1 VGVLP
6 VVGSGDGAGDVGTV
20 STGVTTGGGVGEGVS
35 NSGGMGHNSSYTPL
49 LLEPLLPFSAAEDD
63 PLLDLPL
70 NSAHT
75 DSVEDSLLPD
85 LEDSLLPD
93 FVPEPCIAKSF
104 SDLPL
109 WVGSDSIAPS
119 ADPLLPDLEPE
130 PDKISVHVYSTHA
143 SAQNV
148 STGLDSDF
156 PDLPASTDDSFPDLP
171 ASTDDI
177 DNPFPDLPEEGSWR
191 SLFVK
196 G

>member
-1 VGVLP
+1 MGVLP

-20 STGVTTGGGVGEGVS
+20 STGVTTGGGVS
-35 NSGGMGHNSSYTPL
+35 TSGLGQNSSYTPL
-49 LLEPLLPFSAAEDD
+49 EPFPDLLPFSAAEDD
-63 PLLDLPL
+63 PLLDLPV

-85 LEDSLLPD
+85 FEPDPLLPD
-93 FVPEPCIAKSF
+93 
-104 SDLPL
+104 LPL
-109 WVGSDSIAPS
+109 RVGSDSIAPS
-119 ADPLLPDLEPE
+119 AGPLLPDLEPE
-130 PDKISVHVYSTHA
+130 PLLPLLPDKSSVHVYSTHS

-148 STGLDSDF
+148 STGLGGPDF
-156 PDLPASTDDSFPDLP
+156 PDLPDPPDDPFPDLP

>member
-1 VGVLP
+1 
-6 VVGSGDGAGDVGTV
+6 
-20 STGVTTGGGVGEGVS
+20 
-35 NSGGMGHNSSYTPL
+35 
-49 LLEPLLPFSAAEDD
+49 LLPFSAPGDD

-85 LEDSLLPD
+85 FVPEPCIDKFAPSADPLLPD
-93 FVPEPCIAKSF
+93 FVPEPCIDKF
-104 SDLPL
+104 
-109 WVGSDSIAPS
+109 APS
-119 ADPLLPDLEPE
+119 ANPLLPDLEPE

-156 PDLPASTDDSFPDLP
+156 PDLPASTDDPFPDLP
-171 ASTDDI
+171 ASTDDPFPDFPASTDDI
-177 DNPFPDLPEEGSWR
+177 DKNFPDLPEEGSWR
-191 SLFVK
+191 SLFVV